1 MIELAEGMPKTA
13 EEASAYIFT
22 VKKPTLDDFKVM
34 VLLEAAGQGFYG
46 ALAEAAPSEPI
57 RTLLARSGQE
67 ELGHAHRV
75 SRVIKQLFGADFTP
89 PEPADNPY
97 YMAPKGLVVSAEML
111 DGIIQGEIAGE
122 ALYESWAAGI
132 GSDEAARLLRQN
144 GKEER
149 GHGDRAQQA
158 KGLLPV

>member
-1 MIELAEGMPKTA
+1 MIELAEDMPKTA
-13 EEASAYIFT
+13 EEASAYIFS
-22 VKKPTLDDFKVM
+22 VKQPTLDDFKVM

-57 RTLLARSGQE
+57 RALFVRSGQE

-75 SRVIKQLFGADFTP
+75 SRVIEQVFGADFPPPTP
-89 PEPADNPY
+89 AENPY
-97 YMAPKGLVVSAEML
+97 HTVPKGLVVSKEML
-111 DGIIQGEIAGE
+111 DGITQGEIAGE
-122 ALYESWAAGI
+122 ALYEAWARGI
-132 GSDEAARLLRQN
+132 GNEEAARLLRQN

-158 KGLLPV
+158 KALLPG